1 MKIIQENYIIQIINE
16 KLFLFFCHLDIY
28 FSKTNIKKKKKLPS
42 MQINFNT
49 NERKEKEA
57 DTIEMRFRESQNGRW
72 MQRREYQ
79 QAVANLTQ
87 YCKAK

>member
-1 MKIIQENYIIQIINE
+1 MVQLDTSDKISNNAFPSSFKTKKSY
-16 KLFLFFCHLDIY
+16 
-28 FSKTNIKKKKKLPS
+28 KTNIKKKKKLPS

-72 MQRREYQ
+72 MLRRGYQ
-79 QAVANLTQ
+79 QAVANRTQ